1 MKKFIALAAAA
12 LMGLGA
18 AHAEGWS
25 VGGSV
30 GAWRDLDNKNTSVT
44 VTPEGNYTLSD
55 AWKIGA
61 QLGYSYKYHGSD
73 KSHNNAFVINPY
85 TRYTFYRTGP
95 LSLICDGC
103 VDMSLGATGWKG
115 GHSKTSFGI
124 GIGLKP
130 GVTLDVAKNFTLVAH
145 FGFLGYKDCNDAGHG
160 YYPRG
165 FGFDFSDA
173 VNFGCYYNF

>member
-1 MKKFIALAAAA
+1 MKKHIALAAAA

-30 GAWRDLDNKNTSVT
+30 GAWRDLDAKNTAVT
-44 VTPEGNYTLSD
+44 ITPELNYHYND
-55 AWKIGA
+55 AWTFGA
-61 QLGYSYKYHGSD
+61 QVGYSYKYLNAR
-73 KSHNNAFVINPY
+73 KSHNNSFVINPY
-85 TRYTFYRTGP
+85 ARYTVFRSGIVGI
-95 LSLICDGC
+95 ICDGA
-103 VDMSLGATGWKG
+103 VDMSLGATDSK
-115 GHSKTSFGI
+115 HTNSKTSFGI
-124 GIGLKP
+124 GIGIKP
-130 GVTLDVAKNFTLVAH
+130 GITLDVAKNFTLVAH

-165 FGFDFSDA
+165 FGFDFSDS